1 MPVPRTTAMTMELCL
16 LFSRFG
22 NGFPDFFQNSLF
34 YLLAQKSKVVV
45 FMLILSFFSIKV
57 AFLS

>member
-1 MPVPRTTAMTMELCL
+1 MLVPRTTAMTMELCL

-22 NGFPDFFQNSLF
+22 TGFPDFFQNSPLF
-34 YLLAQKSKVVV
+34 LLARKFKVVV